1 MMMHS
6 CSARTP
12 PTVVV
17 ENTKVRYCFCRFK
30 FSLCAFVVVVVY
42 VVSCVYYDRFL
53 FVWGLRY
60 FLMDRKRCALEPPR
74 ESKRSSSFTS
84 SSLRSSLNPD
94 LLFCARA
101 RERERERV
109 CVLKKKKTARARMHF
124 DKNFFH

>member
-1 MMMHS
+1 
-6 CSARTP
+6 
-12 PTVVV
+12 
-17 ENTKVRYCFCRFK
+17 
-30 FSLCAFVVVVVY
+30 
-42 VVSCVYYDRFL
+42 
-53 FVWGLRY
+53 
-60 FLMDRKRCALEPPR
+60 MDRKRCALEPPR